1 MPPEERFIYGT
12 HYSTPAYVI
21 SFLLRKNPLHMI
33 KLQSGVFDNPNRL
46 FYSVSKEWRS
56 VLENAGNV
64 RELIPE
70 FFMNDS
76 SFLINTLGLS
86 LGIRANKKP
95 VNVCFYFFYRMLNF
109 LNGQKALMIS

>member
-1 MPPEERFIYGT
+1 
-12 HYSTPAYVI
+12 
-21 SFLLRKNPLHMI
+21 MI